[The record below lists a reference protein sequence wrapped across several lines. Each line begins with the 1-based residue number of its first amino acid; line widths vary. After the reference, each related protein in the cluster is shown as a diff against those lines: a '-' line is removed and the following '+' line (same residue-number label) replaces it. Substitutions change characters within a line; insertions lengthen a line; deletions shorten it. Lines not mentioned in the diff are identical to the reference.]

1 MARYNTITSSNSVS
15 GVTTLN
21 SPNSGVLTTFTGSAP
36 YTVTI
41 PSPVLFAGSQQNYYN
56 STSGVVTL
64 STPSGV
70 FNGPG
75 TGAAN
80 TLALAAGA
88 TATILSDGTN
98 YEVLGW
104 LGGPVV
110 GVSATISGALTAQS
124 QVSMNPANQN
134 VSIQPSGSGTVTIN
148 PAVAGAIANM
158 SIGQS
163 GTVQA
168 GSFSTLSA
176 SGLVTLTS
184 TSASHTISSTTAST
198 GYTSGALSIAGG
210 LGVAGAIFTNS
221 TAKIG
226 GTTTIVGD
234 IDLSGPGAT
243 TNITRFP
250 QAAPYGPL
258 TLRFKNGNG
267 ANSDGIV
274 LQTAS
279 STAAYTT
286 RFSIGTDTDS
296 PTITMNANSGAVNI
310 TAGSGIT
317 TTNAK
322 LQLNGYNSNDV
333 IEVNAGSG
341 ATSPYMRFK
350 TNGTN
355 NGYLQFTTDTAFF
368 WNDRVNNGIRIQSG
382 NSGLTYY
389 SNTNGTYNTVWHSG
403 NAPTE
408 TAQSGASPGGAGSG
422 YSDGSNVVAKT
433 LVGYGIEYFT
443 IMQRL
448 YQINLTS
455 GTTSNFYCLEI
466 QPNAW
471 GSGVATLDIRRTS
484 VHQDGGGF
492 GAFFGRLKYRSTAW
506 GHHQDWWELDENWG
520 NGNMPFIAKA
530 QGNPYAT
537 YMYIWLKGGLTYYTN
552 FNTNDY
558 FLQNPVANHLTL
570 SAYDGTFTSLGD
582 KVTTTS
588 IPSNSK
594 YYASDVCSKGYN
606 LGQSSYRWN
615 AIYLSN
621 QPDVSSDRRLK
632 ENFGDALGLDFL
644 TALKPCSFTMKD
656 LRIVKD
662 DPHVTWDF
670 SRKQGL
676 IAQEVKEVMDQ
687 FGLTSL
693 DFAGY
698 NDENPDHL
706 SLQYEQFIPIL
717 IKSVQ
722 QQQEQIKSLED
733 RIKQLESK

>member
-1 MARYNTITSSNSVS
+1 
-15 GVTTLN
+15 
-21 SPNSGVLTTFTGSAP
+21 
-36 YTVTI
+36 
-41 PSPVLFAGSQQNYYN
+41 
-56 STSGVVTL
+56 
-64 STPSGV
+64 
-70 FNGPG
+70 
-75 TGAAN
+75 
-80 TLALAAGA
+80 
-88 TATILSDGTN
+88 
-98 YEVLGW
+98 
-104 LGGPVV
+104 
-110 GVSATISGALTAQS
+110 
-124 QVSMNPANQN
+124 
-134 VSIQPSGSGTVTIN
+134 
-148 PAVAGAIANM
+148 M

-176 SGLVTLTS
+176 NSTFSLSS
-184 TSASHTISSTTAST
+184 TSASHTISSTTVSSA
-198 GYTSGALSIAGG
+198 YNNGALTVAGGVGIAGA
-210 LGVAGAIFTNS
+210 LFTNS
-221 TAKIG
+221 TAKFN

-322 LQLNGYNSNDV
+322 LQLNGYNNNDV

-382 NSGLTYY
+382 NSGFTYY
-389 SNTNGTYNTVWHSG
+389 SSANGTYNTVWHSG
-403 NAPTE
+403 NAPYE
-408 TAQSGASPGGAGSG
+408 TTTAGASPGGSGNG
-422 YSDGSNVVAKT
+422 YSDGNNVVAKS

-455 GTTSNFYCLEI
+455 GTTGNFYCLEI
-466 QPNAW
+466 YPNAW
-471 GSGVATLDIRRTS
+471 GAGVATLDIRRTS

-530 QGNPYAT
+530 QGNPYST

-558 FLQNPVANHLTL
+558 FIQNPVANHLTL

-588 IPSNSK
+588 VPSNSK

-606 LGQSSYRWN
+606 LGQGSYRWGT
-615 AIYLSN
+615 IYLSN

-632 ENFGDALGLDFL
+632 ENFGEALGLDFL

-656 LRIVKD
+656 LRLIKD

-687 FGLTSL
+687 FGLKSI